1 MKKENI
7 QKIILLSTLY
17 LLSFLVILSG
27 FFYQSKEIGG
37 WQYIRLIMFI
47 LFVPLLVK
55 YSLHLLVVPWYG
67 IANKKMLEDN
77 HKNYQPRVSFIIP
90 AWNEEVGII
99 NTIQSVL
106 NSNYKK
112 FELIIVNDGST
123 DKTGLMVKRFID
135 KYQGKI
141 LIRYFKKTNGGK
153 SSALNLGIKKAE
165 GEIIITSDADCA
177 VDRYAIDNLVKYFSK
192 KEVMA
197 VAGNVRV
204 GNNNKIIGSI
214 QKLEYFYGFYF
225 KRSDS
230 ILNSVYIVG
239 GASAAY
245 RKEIFKKLGYFDKE
259 IITEDIEYS
268 TRILNAGY
276 KIRYAPDAVFYTE
289 VPSDINSLI
298 KQRLRW
304 KYGRL
309 KTFFKYRNLFFKMK
323 GKHSKFLSFIILPV
337 ALFAE
342 ILLFFEIIFLPIFFV
357 YTFLSG
363 DFMPMIFATSLFSII
378 IFLQII
384 TDVKRRE
391 NKDVILWVPVAWL
404 LFYFIDFIEY
414 MALAKSIA
422 RLIKNK
428 EVSWQKWERV
438 GVFDA

>member
-123 DKTGLMVKRFID
+123 DETGLMVKRFID

-141 LIRYFKKTNGGK
+141 LIKYFKKTNGGK

-276 KIRYAPDAVFYTE
+276 KIRYAPDAIFYTE

>member
-123 DKTGLMVKRFID
+123 DETGLMVKRFID

-141 LIRYFKKTNGGK
+141 LIKYFKKTNGGK